1 MKKNSNQ
8 IMRSVGFLTAGAI
21 LMAGIIG
28 ITQSSKRNKQVFDKQ
43 KVERLS
49 VQPERVQPRTASF
62 VSIPQDIDFVDAAEK
77 TVNSVVHIRTEIIRR
92 SATYDD
98 FFGSL
103 RDYIYGNPHS
113 VPSQRS
119 LVGFGSGVVLSADGY
134 IVTNNHVV
142 EGADKIEVTFNDKR
156 KMNATIVGTDPS
168 TDLALIKVE
177 PDNDLEY
184 LEFGNSDE
192 VKIGE
197 WVLAVGNP
205 FNLTST
211 VTAGIVSA
219 KARNINILGN
229 GSSIE
234 SFIQTDAVINRGN
247 SGGALVNNQG
257 ELIGINAAIASHTG
271 VYEGYSFAI
280 PSNIVRKVVD
290 DLIRY
295 GEPQRAYIGVEIREM
310 TSELA
315 KELDMESIKGVYVAG
330 TMENGGAAEA
340 GIHAG
345 DVILDVDDVE
355 VNTLSQLLEVVGQH
369 RPGDEVVVSIF
380 RDGKI
385 YDFDVILKNQDGT
398 TEVKKREAVFF
409 SEELGVSLERIGTSD
424 KKKLGINSGLKVTN
438 VEKGIMLRGGISKGF
453 VIIKINGQMVDDEA
467 SLQKALDSKRGNTI
481 RIEGMYPNGM
491 KISFEFFD

>member
-1 MKKNSNQ
+1 MKKNKNQ
-8 IMRSVGFLTAGAI
+8 IARNIGFLAAGAV

-28 ITQSSKRNKQVFDKQ
+28 ITQSNKREQGIFNENNI
-43 KVERLS
+43 ERLS
-49 VQPERVQPRTASF
+49 VQPDHVQPRTASF
-62 VSIPQDIDFVDAAEK
+62 ISLPQDIDFVDAAEK
-77 TVNSVVHIRTEIIRR
+77 TVNAVVHIRTEIIRR

-103 RDYIYGNPHS
+103 RDYIYGNPHAT
-113 VPSQRS
+113 PSRRS

-156 KMNATIVGTDPS
+156 KMNATIIGTDPS
-168 TDLALIKVE
+168 TDLALIKV
-177 PDNDLEY
+177 DADQLEF
-184 LEFGNSDE
+184 LEFGNSDD

-229 GSSIE
+229 RSSIE

-280 PSNIVRKVVD
+280 PVNIVRKVVD

-310 TSELA
+310 TAELA
-315 KELDMESIKGVYVAG
+315 DELDMEAIKGVYVAG

-340 GIHAG
+340 GIKAG
-345 DVILDVDDVE
+345 DVIMDVDNVE

-369 RPGDEVVVSIF
+369 RPGDEVEVTIF
-380 RDGKI
+380 RKGKL
-385 YDFDVILKNQDGT
+385 YDYDVLLKNQDGT

-409 SEELGVSLERIGTSD
+409 SEALGVSLERIGSSD
-424 KKKLGINSGLKVTN
+424 KSKLGINSGLKVTN
-438 VEKGIMLRGGISKGF
+438 VEDGIMRRGGISKGF
-453 VIIKINGQMVDDEA
+453 IITRINGNLVDDDA
-467 SLQKALDSKRGNTI
+467 SLKQALKSKRGNTMH
-481 RIEGMYPNGM
+481 IEGMYPNGM

>member
-8 IMRSVGFLTAGAI
+8 ILRSVGFLIAGAA
-21 LMAGIIG
+21 LMAGIIS
-28 ITQSSKRNKQVFDKQ
+28 ITQIGMRHQGNFDEMQ
-43 KVERLS
+43 TERLT

-62 VSIPQDIDFVDAAEK
+62 VALPQDIDFIDAAEK
-77 TVNSVVHIRTEIIRR
+77 TVNAVVHIRTEIIRR

-103 RDYIYGNPHS
+103 RDYFYGNPHAT
-113 VPSQRS
+113 PSQRS
-119 LVGFGSGVVLSADGY
+119 LVGFGSGVVLSDDGY

-156 KMNATIVGTDPS
+156 KMNAIIVGTDPS

-177 PDNDLEY
+177 AEDLHFLEY
-184 LEFGNSDE
+184 GNSDE
-192 VKIGE
+192 VRIGE

-229 GSSIE
+229 RSSIE

-280 PSNIVRKVVD
+280 PANIVRKVVD

-310 TSELA
+310 TAELA
-315 KELDMESIKGVYVAG
+315 EDLEMDAIKGVYIAG

-340 GIHAG
+340 GIEAG
-345 DVILDVDDVE
+345 DVILDVDDIE

-369 RPGDEVVVSIF
+369 RPGDQVEVSIF
-380 RDGKI
+380 RDGKF
-385 YDFDVILKNQDGT
+385 YDFDVLLKNQDGT
-398 TEVKKREAVFF
+398 TERKKREEVFF
-409 SEELGVSLERIGTSD
+409 SEELGVSLERIGSTD
-424 KKKLGINSGLKVTN
+424 KNKLGLNSGLKVTN
-438 VEKGIMLRGGISKGF
+438 IEEGIMLRGGISKGF
-453 VIIKINGQMVDDEA
+453 VIIRINGQMVDDES
-467 SLQKALDSKRGNTI
+467 SLKRALDSKRGNTT
-481 RIEGMYPNGM
+481 RVEGMYPNGM

>member
-8 IMRSVGFLTAGAI
+8 IMRSVGFLAAGAA

-28 ITQSSKRNKQVFDKQ
+28 ITQSNKRGQQAFDAVKQ
-43 KVERLS
+43 ERLS
-49 VQPERVQPRTASF
+49 VQQELVKPRTASF
-62 VSIPQDIDFVDAAEK
+62 VAFPQDIDFVDAAEK

-103 RDYIYGNPHS
+103 RDYFYGNPHAT
-113 VPSQRS
+113 PSQRS

-156 KMNATIVGTDPS
+156 KMTAIIVGTDPS

-177 PDNDLEY
+177 SDDLEY
-184 LEFGNSDE
+184 LEFGYSDE

-229 GSSIE
+229 RTSIE

-280 PSNIVRKVVD
+280 PANIVRKVVD

-315 KELDMESIKGVYVAG
+315 NELDMQAIKGVYVAG

-340 GIHAG
+340 GIIAG

-369 RPGDEVVVSIF
+369 RPGDEVVVSVF

-385 YDFDVILKNQDGT
+385 YDFDVLLKNQDGT
-398 TEVKKREAVFF
+398 TEVKKREALFF
-409 SEELGVSLERIGTSD
+409 SEALGVSLERIGNAD
-424 KKKLGINSGLKVTN
+424 KNTLGLNSGLKLPMWKK
-438 VEKGIMLRGGISKGF
+438 E
-453 VIIKINGQMVDDEA
+453 
-467 SLQKALDSKRGNTI
+467 
-481 RIEGMYPNGM
+481 
-491 KISFEFFD
+491 

>member
-1 MKKNSNQ
+1 MKKNKIQ
-8 IMRSVGFLTAGAI
+8 IARNIGFITAGAV

-28 ITQSSKRNKQVFDKQ
+28 ITQSNKREKGIFNEDNI
-43 KVERLS
+43 ERLS
-49 VQPERVQPRTASF
+49 VQPRVQPRTASF
-62 VSIPQDIDFVDAAEK
+62 VSLPQDIDFIDAAEK
-77 TVNSVVHIRTEIIRR
+77 TVNAVVHIRTEIIRR

-103 RDYIYGNPHS
+103 RDYFYGNPHS
-113 VPSQRS
+113 TPSRRS

-156 KMNATIVGTDPS
+156 KMNATIIGTDPS
-168 TDLALIKVE
+168 TDLALIKV
-177 PDNDLEY
+177 DADQLEY
-184 LEFGNSDE
+184 LEFGNSDD
-192 VKIGE
+192 VRIGE

-229 GSSIE
+229 RSSIE

-280 PSNIVRKVVD
+280 PANIVRKVVD

-295 GEPQRAYIGVEIREM
+295 GEPQRAYLGVEIREM
-310 TSELA
+310 TFELA
-315 KELDMESIKGVYVAG
+315 EELEMKAIKGVYVAG

-340 GIHAG
+340 GIMAG
-345 DVILDVDDVE
+345 DVILDVDDLE

-369 RPGDEVVVSIF
+369 RPGDEVEVS
-380 RDGKI
+380 
-385 YDFDVILKNQDGT
+385 V
-398 TEVKKREAVFF
+398 
-409 SEELGVSLERIGTSD
+409 
-424 KKKLGINSGLKVTN
+424 
-438 VEKGIMLRGGISKGF
+438 
-453 VIIKINGQMVDDEA
+453 
-467 SLQKALDSKRGNTI
+467 
-481 RIEGMYPNGM
+481 
-491 KISFEFFD
+491 

>member
-1 MKKNSNQ
+1 MKQNKNRVLRNLA
-8 IMRSVGFLTAGAI
+8 FLFAGAL
-21 LMAGIIG
+21 LMAGIVSIANFNG
-28 ITQSSKRNKQVFDKQ
+28 KPENIFSNDIENRQF
-43 KVERLS
+43 
-49 VQPERVQPRTASF
+49 VQPGPMPAQTTSF
-62 VSIPQDIDFVDAAEK
+62 VTKRQDVDFVSAAEQ
-77 TVNSVVHIRTEIIRR
+77 TVNAVVHIRTEMVSR
-92 SATYDD
+92 SASYDD

-103 RDYIYGNPHS
+103 REYFYGNPH
-113 VPSQRS
+113 QRQVQRK

-142 EGADKIEVTFNDKR
+142 EGADNIEVTFNDKR
-156 KMNATIVGTDPS
+156 KSKATVIGTDPT

-177 PDNDLEY
+177 AEDLHF
-184 LEFGNSDE
+184 LQFGNSDE

-219 KARNINILGN
+219 KARNINILGSR
-229 GSSIE
+229 SSIE

-247 SGGALVNNQG
+247 SGGALVNNNG

-280 PSNIVRKVVD
+280 PGNIVRKVVD

-295 GEPQRAYIGVEIREM
+295 GEPQRAYIGIEIREI

-315 KELDMESIKGVYVAG
+315 DEMNLEVIKGVFVAG
-330 TMENGGAAEA
+330 VMENGGAAEA
-340 GIHAG
+340 GLEAG
-345 DVILDVDDVE
+345 DVITHVDDIE

-369 RPGDEVVVSIF
+369 RPGDEVMVSIV
-380 RDGKI
+380 RKNDT
-385 YDFDVILKNQDGT
+385 YDFPVTLKNQDGT

-409 SEELGVSLERIGTSD
+409 NETLGVSLEKISSAERE
-424 KKKLGINSGLKVTN
+424 KLQLNNGLKVTN
-438 VEKGIMLRGGISKGF
+438 LEEGILMRGGISKGF
-453 VIIKINGQMVDDEA
+453 VIIRINGKSVNDKTSLEA
-467 SLQKALDSKRGNTI
+467 ALNNKRSNTT
-481 RIEGMYPNGM
+481 RVEGMYPNGM

>member
-1 MKKNSNQ
+1 MKQNKNQVLRNLA
-8 IMRSVGFLTAGAI
+8 FLFAGAVFAAAI
-21 LMAGIIG
+21 ITIAGLNG
-28 ITQSSKRNKQVFDKQ
+28 KQTDVFSKNAENRQF
-43 KVERLS
+43 
-49 VQPERVQPRTASF
+49 VQPEPLSTQTASF
-62 VSIPQDIDFVDAAEK
+62 ISMPQDIDFVDAAEQ
-77 TVNSVVHIRTEIIRR
+77 TVNAVVHIRTEMTNRGA
-92 SATYDD
+92 SYDD

-103 RDYIYGNPHS
+103 REYLNGNPHQRQA
-113 VPSQRS
+113 QRS

-156 KMNATIVGTDPS
+156 KSKAIVIGTDPS

-177 PDNDLEY
+177 EEDLHFLKY
-184 LEFGNSDE
+184 GDSDE

-229 GSSIE
+229 RSSIE

-247 SGGALVNNQG
+247 SGGALVNNAG
-257 ELIGINAAIASHTG
+257 ELIGVNAAIASHTG

-280 PSNIVRKVVD
+280 PANIVRKVVD

-295 GEPQRAYIGVEIREM
+295 GEPQRAFIGIEIREM
-310 TSELA
+310 TAELA
-315 KELDMESIKGVYVAG
+315 DQMNFETIKGVFVAG
-330 TMENGGAAEA
+330 VMENGGAAVA
-340 GIHAG
+340 GIDAG
-345 DVILDVDDVE
+345 DVITHVDDTE

-369 RPGDEVVVSIF
+369 RPGDEVMVRVI
-380 RDGKI
+380 RDEQLF
-385 YDFDVILKNQDGT
+385 DFPVTLKNQDGT
-398 TEVKKREAVFF
+398 TEVKKREAVFYN
-409 SEELGVSLERIGTSD
+409 ETLGVSLES
-424 KKKLGINSGLKVTN
+424 INSSERDKLRLNNGLKITN
-438 VEKGIMLRGGISKGF
+438 LEEGILMRGGISKGF
-453 VIIKINGQMVDDEA
+453 IIVRINGKSVDDKA
-467 SLQKALDSKRGNTI
+467 SLEDALNNKRNNTT
-481 RIEGMYPNGM
+481 RVEGMYPNGM

>member
-1 MKKNSNQ
+1 MKQNKNQVPRNLA
-8 IMRSVGFLTAGAI
+8 FLFAGA
-21 LMAGIIG
+21 LLAVGIVTIANFNG
-28 ITQSSKRNKQVFDKQ
+28 KQTDIFSSKTENRQF
-43 KVERLS
+43 
-49 VQPERVQPRTASF
+49 VQPEPMSTRTASF
-62 VSIPQDIDFVDAAEK
+62 VSMPQDIDFVDAAEQ
-77 TVNSVVHIRTEIIRR
+77 TVNAVVHIRTEMTNR
-92 SATYDD
+92 SASYDD

-103 RDYIYGNPHS
+103 REYFYGNPHQRQA
-113 VPSQRS
+113 QRS

-156 KMNATIVGTDPS
+156 KSKAIVVGTDPS

-177 PDNDLEY
+177 AEGLHFLKY
-184 LEFGNSDE
+184 GNSDE

-229 GSSIE
+229 RSSIE

-247 SGGALVNNQG
+247 SGGALVNNTGQ
-257 ELIGINAAIASHTG
+257 LIGINAAIASHTG

-295 GEPQRAYIGVEIREM
+295 GEPQRAFIGIEIREM

-315 KELDMESIKGVYVAG
+315 EQMNFENIKGVFVAG
-330 TMENGGAAEA
+330 VMENGGAEEA
-340 GIHAG
+340 GIDAG
-345 DVILDVDDVE
+345 DVITHVDGAE

-369 RPGDEVVVSIF
+369 RPGDQVLVRII
-380 RDGKI
+380 RDEQV
-385 YDFDVILKNQDGT
+385 FDYPVTLKNMDGT

-409 SEELGVSLERIGTSD
+409 NETLGVSLESISSSERN
-424 KKKLGINSGLKVTN
+424 KLKLNSGLKITN
-438 VEKGIMLRGGISKGF
+438 LEEGILMRGGISKGF
-453 VIIKINGQMVDDEA
+453 VIVRVNGKSVDDKA
-467 SLQKALDSKRGNTI
+467 SLQDALNSKRDNTT
-481 RIEGMYPNGM
+481 RVEGMYPNGM

>member
-8 IMRSVGFLTAGAI
+8 IMRSVGFLAAGAA

-28 ITQSSKRNKQVFDKQ
+28 ITQSSKRNQQAFDQ
-43 KVERLS
+43 MENERLS
-49 VQPERVQPRTASF
+49 VQQERVQPRTASF
-62 VSIPQDIDFVDAAEK
+62 VSFPQDIDFVDAAEK

-113 VPSQRS
+113 APSQRS

-156 KMNATIVGTDPS
+156 KMNAIIVGTDPS

-177 PDNDLEY
+177 SDDLEY

-229 GSSIE
+229 RSSIE

-315 KELDMESIKGVYVAG
+315 KDLDMESIKGVYIAG

-340 GIHAG
+340 GINAG

-369 RPGDEVVVSIF
+369 RPGDEVVVSVF

-385 YDFDVILKNQDGT
+385 YDFDVMLKNQDGT
-398 TEVKKREAVFF
+398 TEVKKREEVFF
-409 SEELGVSLERIGTSD
+409 SKELGVSLERIGTAD
-424 KKKLGINSGLKVTN
+424 KNKLGLNSGLKVTN
-438 VEKGIMLRGGISKGF
+438 VEDGIMLRGGISKGF
-453 VIIKINGQMVDDEA
+453 VIIRINGQMVDDES
-467 SLQKALDSKRGNTI
+467 SLQEALDSKRGNTT
-481 RIEGMYPNGM
+481 RVEGMYPNGM

>member
-8 IMRSVGFLTAGAI
+8 IMRSVGFLAAGAA

-28 ITQSSKRNKQVFDKQ
+28 ITQSSKRNQQAFDQ
-43 KVERLS
+43 MENERLS
-49 VQPERVQPRTASF
+49 VQQERVQPRTASF
-62 VSIPQDIDFVDAAEK
+62 VSFPQDIDFVDAAEK

-113 VPSQRS
+113 APSQRS

-156 KMNATIVGTDPS
+156 KMNAIIVGTDPS

-177 PDNDLEY
+177 SDDLEY

-229 GSSIE
+229 RSSIE

-280 PSNIVRKVVD
+280 PANIVRKVVD

-315 KELDMESIKGVYVAG
+315 KDLDMESIKGVYIAG

-340 GIHAG
+340 GINAG

-369 RPGDEVVVSIF
+369 RPGDEVVVSVF

-385 YDFDVILKNQDGT
+385 YDFDVMLKNQDGT
-398 TEVKKREAVFF
+398 TEVKKREEVFF
-409 SEELGVSLERIGTSD
+409 SKELGVSLERIGTAD
-424 KKKLGINSGLKVTN
+424 KNKLGLNSGLKVTN
-438 VEKGIMLRGGISKGF
+438 VEDGIMLRGGISKGF
-453 VIIKINGQMVDDEA
+453 VIIRINGQMVDDES
-467 SLQKALDSKRGNTI
+467 SLQEALDSKRGNTT
-481 RIEGMYPNGM
+481 RVEGMYPNGM